1 MAEVPLLRIDE
12 RLIHGQVVAGFLR
25 SLSCNRVIIID
36 DGVRNDKFMKKILEM
51 AMPPSAKLT
60 VYSCAEATESWR
72 KDQFGPGRA
81 IIIFKSIS
89 GAHQAHQAGFDFK
102 TLQIGGCIYSPS
114 KKQVFGPVYMNDED
128 AVFLND
134 LENAGVDII
143 FQVLAEKKATSWEKI
158 KAIPQFSVAAP
169 NIKGALQ
176 EYLLEG
182 PLAEKAISYK
192 RSEMF

>member
-102 TLQIGGCIYSPS
+102 TLQSVG
-114 KKQVFGPVYMNDED
+114 VF
-128 AVFLND
+128 
-134 LENAGVDII
+134 
-143 FQVLAEKKATSWEKI
+143 
-158 KAIPQFSVAAP
+158 IPPAKSRCSAP
-169 NIKGALQ
+169 FI
-176 EYLLEG
+176 
-182 PLAEKAISYK
+182 
-192 RSEMF
+192 

>member
-1 MAEVPLLRIDE
+1 MAEIPLLRVDE

-36 DGVRNDKFMKKILEM
+36 DGVRNDKFIKKILEM

-60 VYSCAEATESWR
+60 VYSCEEAAESWT

-81 IIIFKSIS
+81 IIIFKSIT

-102 TLQIGGCIYSPS
+102 TLQIGGVIYSS
-114 KKQVFGPVYMNDED
+114 NKKQVFGPVYMNEEE
-128 AVFLND
+128 ASYLND

-143 FQVLAEKKATSWEKI
+143 FQVLAEKKATSWKKI
-158 KAIPQFSVAAP
+158 KAKHFP
-169 NIKGALQ
+169 NLG
-176 EYLLEG
+176 
-182 PLAEKAISYK
+182 
-192 RSEMF
+192 

>member
-81 IIIFKSIS
+81 IRVR
-89 GAHQAHQAGFDFK
+89 
-102 TLQIGGCIYSPS
+102 LQDTTNRW
-114 KKQVFGPVYMNDED
+114 VYL
-128 AVFLND
+128 FPQQK
-134 LENAGVDII
+134 AGVRPR
-143 FQVLAEKKATSWEKI
+143 LYE
-158 KAIPQFSVAAP
+158 
-169 NIKGALQ
+169 
-176 EYLLEG
+176 
-182 PLAEKAISYK
+182 
-192 RSEMF
+192 R

>member
-81 IIIFKSIS
+81 I
-89 GAHQAHQAGFDFK
+89 
-102 TLQIGGCIYSPS
+102 
-114 KKQVFGPVYMNDED
+114 
-128 AVFLND
+128 
-134 LENAGVDII
+134 ENAINKSNKGKSLVTLI
-143 FQVLAEKKATSWEKI
+143 FLSQSEVKK
-158 KAIPQFSVAAP
+158 P
-169 NIKGALQ
+169 
-176 EYLLEG
+176 
-182 PLAEKAISYK
+182 
-192 RSEMF
+192 